1 MYFLELSFDTLQHND
16 IVEITT
22 RDLLNKNKGVKKLR
36 FLMSVTSLSLMAVL
50 YTLYMRLY
58 SMYVCLKI

>member
-36 FLMSVTSLSLMAVL
+36 FLINVTSLSLMAVL
-50 YTLYMRLY
+50 YTLYMWLY

>member
-1 MYFLELSFDTLQHND
+1 MELSFDTLQHND

-50 YTLYMRLY
+50 YTLYMWLY